1 MESPIYLRG
10 HARKG
15 PTFRESVLMHAV
27 ARLVLDPL
35 ITNIQASWVKLND
48 RRIDNLIER
57 CGTEV
62 IPDKRLALFRELN
75 RIIVDNAYLVPLYSG
90 DMFDGYFQPWIEG
103 IQYPPSG
110 FFQLEIFPISV
121 NPKLT
126 GQRKAAE
133 EERLCGNKH

>member
-1 MESPIYLRG
+1 MRSF
-10 HARKG
+10 H
-15 PTFRESVLMHAV
+15 SQS
-27 ARLVLDPL
+27 
-35 ITNIQASWVKLND
+35 QASWVKLND

-126 GQRKAAE
+126 GQLWLGGVIGHPTDAP
-133 EERLCGNKH
+133 